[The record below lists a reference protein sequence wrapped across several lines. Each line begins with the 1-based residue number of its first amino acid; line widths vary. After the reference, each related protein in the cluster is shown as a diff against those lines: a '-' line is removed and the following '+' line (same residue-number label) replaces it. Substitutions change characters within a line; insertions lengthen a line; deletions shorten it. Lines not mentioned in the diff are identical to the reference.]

1 VEDGEVDE
9 GVGGH
14 EEVGQQRRHGLE
26 VADED
31 AADRNAEDLSKNVW
45 LKDFK
50 VLEIYLND

>member
-31 AADRNAEDLSKNVW
+31 AADRNAEDLSKNV
-45 LKDFK
+45 
-50 VLEIYLND
+50 